1 MTPPISLVAGDR
13 AIQFGY
19 IEHIENLAIGS
30 DRIENGTLNIEIGSL
45 TGGIVNLSAANL
57 QIPPTPRPT
66 PIFLRPRAFPHL
78 IGRKQEIKIALE
90 VQPNS
95 QPVEFYGV
103 AGIGKSVLLR
113 YLAHDPAIANIFAD
127 GIVHYHLA
135 NYQSAS
141 DLLQTLF
148 ETFYDCRIPF
158 KATNAQIRHA
168 LKGKKALIILDIAE
182 GITPKDIE
190 IIIDHLSD
198 CSFLIGSPERYFWG
212 EGRSTALRGL
222 ELNEAIAL
230 VAQALGRELSVEEKA
245 EAEKLVTGLE
255 GHPLHIL
262 QAVAL
267 AQAEQRS
274 LAMIAIQVKTGTAK
288 IDWVKQAIASL
299 SRPERWIFSL
309 LAALGAN
316 VTIGA
321 EAIAK
326 IVDLPDAT
334 APLATLLRRNLVEGD
349 GDRFQMASSLA
360 KDVQPH
366 LDVSIWMEKA
376 TQFFTSWTQQQQN
389 LPDLPNLILQE
400 SDAIMRSLEWSAGAR
415 EGLKVV
421 ELGRTMEGIFALNGQ
436 WGRWEQVLQW
446 MLEAAQANENQAITA
461 FALHQMGTRALC
473 LQQLAI
479 AEDYLSRAMEIRV
492 AIGDRIGIEAT
503 KHNLN
508 SLHLILNPPALQ
520 PEQTIPKIPS
530 WLWKFGI
537 PILLFGAIGFFF
549 FERTK
554 PSLENPIITA
564 PATESPPS
572 TSTPTPLGSNLK
584 DLVLDRN
591 VAKVGDIVKGRVVL
605 DAPAS
610 ANGVSIQ
617 IESSDR
623 NLAAAIK
630 PSLQIKA
637 NQQEGSF
644 EFVIPSSLQSE
655 KEKTITIT
663 AIYGETKRQKTL
675 IIAPL
680 VTSTVTP
687 AKISQLTLSQNPVT
701 EGQATELKI
710 LLDSPSNGGAVINL
724 STDNPSL
731 IKLPP
736 SVTIQAGK
744 NMSDAIAIVIPP
756 VRSVNDASESQKVTI
771 TAKYQGESS
780 NIVLEIAPKI
790 VQKIQPNLKSI
801 AFDLQSA
808 KAGQSVT
815 GKVLLDTPAP
825 KDGIVVMLTSNN
837 PYLTLG
843 LENTITI
850 RGNEMEAPFSFSI
863 PKDINNYRDAKI
875 VVIAQYG
882 NTEVKTALPLQ
893 VVGGIN
899 LNSPATMRP
908 DSFKLNPRITDFIQP
923 KITPSPIK

>member
-1 MTPPISLVAGDR
+1 MAPNISLVAGDR

-19 IEHIENLAIGS
+19 IEHIENLAIGR

-57 QIPPTPRPT
+57 QLPPAPRPT
-66 PIFLRPRAFPHL
+66 PIFLHPRVFPHL

-113 YLAHDPAIANIFAD
+113 YLAHDPAIADIFAD

-148 ETFYDCRIPF
+148 ETFYDCRTPF
-158 KATNAQIRHA
+158 KATNTQIRHA
-168 LKGKKALIILDIAE
+168 LKGKKALIILDVAE

-222 ELNEAIAL
+222 ELN
-230 VAQALGRELSVEEKA
+230 QALGRELSVKEKA

-274 LAMIAIQVKTGTAK
+274 LATIAMQGKTGTTK

-389 LPDLPNLILQE
+389 LPDLPDLLLQE
-400 SDAIMRSLEWSAGAR
+400 SDAIMRSLEWLAETGQ
-415 EGLKVV
+415 GLKVV
-421 ELGRTMEGIFALNGQ
+421 ELGRTIEGAFALKGL

-446 MLEAAQANENQAITA
+446 MLEVARASEDQVIAA

-473 LQQLAI
+473 LDQLAI
-479 AEDYLSRAMEIRV
+479 AQDYLTRALEIRE
-492 AIGDRIGIEAT
+492 AIGDRLGIEAT

-508 SLHLILNPPALQ
+508 SPNLILNPPAPQ
-520 PEQTIPKIPS
+520 PDRIAPKILS
-530 WLWKFGI
+530 WLEGGLLILMFVTIIFYIYLPKPPLET
-537 PILLFGAIGFFF
+537 PIVTTPA
-549 FERTK
+549 TS
-554 PSLENPIITA
+554 SLPII
-564 PATESPPS
+564 P
-572 TSTPTPLGSNLK
+572 TPTPPRSNLK
-584 DLVLDRN
+584 YLFLDRN
-591 VAKVGDIVKGRVVL
+591 IAKVGDIVKGRVVL

-623 NLAAAIK
+623 ILAGAVNPI
-630 PSLQIKA
+630 QIKA

-663 AIYGETKRQKTL
+663 AIYGETKLQKTL

-701 EGQATELKI
+701 ERQATELKI

-780 NIVLEIAPKI
+780 NIVLEIAPNVI
-790 VQKIQPNLKSI
+790 QKAPPNLKSI
-801 AFDLQSA
+801 TFDLQTA
-808 KAGQSVT
+808 KASQSVT
-815 GKVLLDTPAP
+815 GKVLLDAPAS
-825 KDGIVVMLTSNN
+825 KDGIVVTLTSNN
-837 PYLTLG
+837 PYLTHG
-843 LENTITI
+843 LENTVTI
-850 RGNEMEAPFSFSI
+850 RGNEMEVPFSFSI
-863 PKDINNYRDAKI
+863 PKDINNYPDAKI

-882 NTEVKTALPLQ
+882 KTEVKTDPPLQ
-893 VVGGIN
+893 LLGRIN
-899 LNSPATMRP
+899 PNTPATIRP
-908 DSFKLNPRITDFIQP
+908 DRFKINPRITDFIQP

>member
-1 MTPPISLVAGDR
+1 M
-13 AIQFGY
+13 
-19 IEHIENLAIGS
+19 
-30 DRIENGTLNIEIGSL
+30 
-45 TGGIVNLSAANL
+45 
-57 QIPPTPRPT
+57 
-66 PIFLRPRAFPHL
+66 

-113 YLAHDPAIANIFAD
+113 YLAHDPAIADIFAD

-148 ETFYDCRIPF
+148 ETFYDCRTPF
-158 KATNAQIRHA
+158 KATNTQIRHA
-168 LKGKKALIILDIAE
+168 LKGKKALIILDVAE

-230 VAQALGRELSVEEKA
+230 VAQALGRELSVKEKA

-274 LAMIAIQVKTGTAK
+274 LATIAMQGKTGTTK

-334 APLATLLRRNLVEGD
+334 APLATLLQRNLVEGD

-389 LPDLPNLILQE
+389 LPDLPDLLLQE
-400 SDAIMRSLEWSAGAR
+400 SDAIMRSLEWLAETGQ
-415 EGLKVV
+415 GLKVV
-421 ELGRTMEGIFALNGQ
+421 ELGRTIEGALALKGQ
-436 WGRWEQVLQW
+436 WGRWDQVLQW
-446 MLEAAQANENQAITA
+446 MLEVARASEDQVIAA

-473 LQQLAI
+473 LDQLAI
-479 AEDYLSRAMEIRV
+479 AQDYLTRALEIRE
-492 AIGDRIGIEAT
+492 AIGDRLGIEAT

-508 SLHLILNPPALQ
+508 SPNLILNPPAPQ
-520 PEQTIPKIPS
+520 PDRIAPKILS
-530 WLWKFGI
+530 WLEGGLLILMFVTIIFYIYLPKPPLET
-537 PILLFGAIGFFF
+537 PIVTTPA
-549 FERTK
+549 TS
-554 PSLENPIITA
+554 SLPII
-564 PATESPPS
+564 P
-572 TSTPTPLGSNLK
+572 TPTPPRSNLK
-584 DLVLDRN
+584 YLFLDRN
-591 VAKVGDIVKGRVVL
+591 IAKVGDIVKGRVVL

-623 NLAAAIK
+623 ILAGAVNPI
-630 PSLQIKA
+630 QIKA

-663 AIYGETKRQKTL
+663 AIYGETKLQKTL

-701 EGQATELKI
+701 ERQATELKI

-780 NIVLEIAPKI
+780 NIVLEIAPNVI
-790 VQKIQPNLKSI
+790 QKAPPNLKSI
-801 AFDLQSA
+801 TFDLQTA
-808 KAGQSVT
+808 KASQSVT
-815 GKVLLDTPAP
+815 GKVLLDAPAS
-825 KDGIVVMLTSNN
+825 KDGIVVTLTSNN
-837 PYLTLG
+837 PYLTHG
-843 LENTITI
+843 LENTVTI
-850 RGNEMEAPFSFSI
+850 RGNEMEVPFSFSI
-863 PKDINNYRDAKI
+863 PKDINNYPDAKI

-882 NTEVKTALPLQ
+882 KTEVKTDPPLQ
-893 VVGGIN
+893 LLGRIN
-899 LNSPATMRP
+899 PNTPATIRP
-908 DSFKLNPRITDFIQP
+908 DRFKINPRITDFIQP

>member
-1 MTPPISLVAGDR
+1 MAPNISLVAGDR

-19 IEHIENLAIGS
+19 IEHIENLAIGR

-57 QIPPTPRPT
+57 QLPPAPRPT
-66 PIFLRPRAFPHL
+66 PIFLHPRVFPHL

-113 YLAHDPAIANIFAD
+113 YLAHDPAIADIFAD

-148 ETFYDCRIPF
+148 ETFYDCRTPF
-158 KATNAQIRHA
+158 KATNTQIRHA
-168 LKGKKALIILDIAE
+168 LKGKKALIILDVAE

-230 VAQALGRELSVEEKA
+230 VAQALGRELSVKEKA

-274 LAMIAIQVKTGTAK
+274 LATIAMQGKTGTTK

-400 SDAIMRSLEWSAGAR
+400 SDAIMRSLEWLAETGQ
-415 EGLKVV
+415 GLKVV
-421 ELGRTMEGIFALNGQ
+421 ELGRTIEGAFALKGL

-446 MLEAAQANENQAITA
+446 MLEAARSSEDQAIEA
-461 FALHQMGTRALC
+461 FELHQMGTRALC
-473 LQQLAI
+473 LHQLAI
-479 AEDYLSRAMEIRV
+479 AEDYLSRALEIRK
-492 AIGDRIGIEAT
+492 AISDRLGIEAT

-508 SLHLILNPPALQ
+508 SPNLILNPPAPQ
-520 PEQTIPKIPS
+520 PDRIAPKILS
-530 WLWKFGI
+530 WLEGGLLILMFVTIIFYIYLPKPPLET
-537 PILLFGAIGFFF
+537 PIVTTPA
-549 FERTK
+549 TS
-554 PSLENPIITA
+554 SLPII
-564 PATESPPS
+564 P
-572 TSTPTPLGSNLK
+572 TPTPPRSNLK
-584 DLVLDRN
+584 YLFLDRN
-591 VAKVGDIVKGRVVL
+591 IAKVGDIVKGRVVL

-623 NLAAAIK
+623 ILAGAVNPI
-630 PSLQIKA
+630 QIKA

-663 AIYGETKRQKTL
+663 AIYGETKLQKTL

-701 EGQATELKI
+701 ERQATELKI

-780 NIVLEIAPKI
+780 NIVLEIAPNVI
-790 VQKIQPNLKSI
+790 QKAPPNLKSI
-801 AFDLQSA
+801 TFDLQTA
-808 KAGQSVT
+808 KASQSVT
-815 GKVLLDTPAP
+815 GKVLLDAPAS
-825 KDGIVVMLTSNN
+825 KDGIVVTLTSNN
-837 PYLTLG
+837 PYLTHG
-843 LENTITI
+843 LENTVTI
-850 RGNEMEAPFSFSI
+850 RGNEMEVPFSFSI
-863 PKDINNYRDAKI
+863 PKDINNYPDAKI

-882 NTEVKTALPLQ
+882 KTEVKTDPPLQ
-893 VVGGIN
+893 LLGRIN
-899 LNSPATMRP
+899 PNTPATIRP
-908 DSFKLNPRITDFIQP
+908 DRFKINPRITDFIQP

>member
-1 MTPPISLVAGDR
+1 M
-13 AIQFGY
+13 
-19 IEHIENLAIGS
+19 
-30 DRIENGTLNIEIGSL
+30 
-45 TGGIVNLSAANL
+45 
-57 QIPPTPRPT
+57 
-66 PIFLRPRAFPHL
+66 

-113 YLAHDPAIANIFAD
+113 YLAHDPAIADIFAD

-148 ETFYDCRIPF
+148 ETFYDCRTPF
-158 KATNAQIRHA
+158 KATNTQIRHA
-168 LKGKKALIILDIAE
+168 LKGKKALIILDVAE

-230 VAQALGRELSVEEKA
+230 VAQALGRELSVKEKA

-274 LAMIAIQVKTGTAK
+274 LATIAMQGKTGTTK

-334 APLATLLRRNLVEGD
+334 APLATLLQRNLVEGD

-400 SDAIMRSLEWSAGAR
+400 SDAIMRSLEWLAETGQ
-415 EGLKVV
+415 GLKVV
-421 ELGRTMEGIFALNGQ
+421 ELGRTIEGALALKGQ
-436 WGRWEQVLQW
+436 WGRWDQVLQW
-446 MLEAAQANENQAITA
+446 MLEVARASEDQVIAA

-473 LQQLAI
+473 LDQLAI
-479 AEDYLSRAMEIRV
+479 AQDYLTRALEIRE
-492 AIGDRIGIEAT
+492 AIGDRLGIEAT

-508 SLHLILNPPALQ
+508 SPNLILNPPAPQ
-520 PEQTIPKIPS
+520 PDRIAPKILS
-530 WLWKFGI
+530 WLEGGLLILMFVTIIFYIYLPKPPLET
-537 PILLFGAIGFFF
+537 PIVTTPA
-549 FERTK
+549 TS
-554 PSLENPIITA
+554 SLPII
-564 PATESPPS
+564 P
-572 TSTPTPLGSNLK
+572 TPTPPRSNLK
-584 DLVLDRN
+584 YLFLDRN
-591 VAKVGDIVKGRVVL
+591 IAKVGDIVKGRVVL

-623 NLAAAIK
+623 ILAGAVNPI
-630 PSLQIKA
+630 QIKA

-663 AIYGETKRQKTL
+663 AIYGETKLQKTL

-701 EGQATELKI
+701 ERQATELKI

-780 NIVLEIAPKI
+780 NIVLEIAPNVI
-790 VQKIQPNLKSI
+790 QKAPPNLKSI
-801 AFDLQSA
+801 TFDLQTA
-808 KAGQSVT
+808 KASQSVT
-815 GKVLLDTPAP
+815 GKVLLDAPAS
-825 KDGIVVMLTSNN
+825 KDGIVVTLTSNN
-837 PYLTLG
+837 PYLTHG
-843 LENTITI
+843 LENTVTI
-850 RGNEMEAPFSFSI
+850 RGNEMEVPFSFSI
-863 PKDINNYRDAKI
+863 PKDINNYPDAKI

-882 NTEVKTALPLQ
+882 KTEVKTDPPLQ
-893 VVGGIN
+893 LLGRIN
-899 LNSPATMRP
+899 PNTPATIRP
-908 DSFKLNPRITDFIQP
+908 DRFKINPRITDFIQP

>member
-1 MTPPISLVAGDR
+1 MAPNISLVAGDR

-19 IEHIENLAIGS
+19 IEHIENLAIGR

-57 QIPPTPRPT
+57 QLPPAPRPT
-66 PIFLRPRAFPHL
+66 PIFLHPRVFPHL

-113 YLAHDPAIANIFAD
+113 YLAHDPAIADIFAD

-148 ETFYDCRIPF
+148 ETFYDCRTPF
-158 KATNAQIRHA
+158 KATNTQIRHA
-168 LKGKKALIILDIAE
+168 LKGKKALIILDVAE

-230 VAQALGRELSVEEKA
+230 VAQALGRELSVKEKA

-274 LAMIAIQVKTGTAK
+274 LATIAMQGKTGTTK

-334 APLATLLRRNLVEGD
+334 APLATLLQRNLVEGD

-389 LPDLPNLILQE
+389 LPDLPDLLLQE
-400 SDAIMRSLEWSAGAR
+400 SDAIMRSLEWLAETGQ
-415 EGLKVV
+415 GLKVV
-421 ELGRTMEGIFALNGQ
+421 ELGRTIEGAFALKGL

-446 MLEAAQANENQAITA
+446 MLEAARSSEDQAIEA
-461 FALHQMGTRALC
+461 FELHQMGTRALC
-473 LQQLAI
+473 LHQLAI
-479 AEDYLSRAMEIRV
+479 AEDYLSRALEIRK
-492 AIGDRIGIEAT
+492 AISDRLGIEAT

-508 SLHLILNPPALQ
+508 SPNLILNPPAPQ
-520 PEQTIPKIPS
+520 PDRIAPKILS
-530 WLWKFGI
+530 WLEGGLLILMFVTIIFYIYLPKPPLET
-537 PILLFGAIGFFF
+537 PIVTTPA
-549 FERTK
+549 TS
-554 PSLENPIITA
+554 SLPII
-564 PATESPPS
+564 P
-572 TSTPTPLGSNLK
+572 TPTPPRSNLK
-584 DLVLDRN
+584 YLFLDRN
-591 VAKVGDIVKGRVVL
+591 IAKVGDIVKGRVVL

-623 NLAAAIK
+623 ILAGAVNPI
-630 PSLQIKA
+630 QIKA

-663 AIYGETKRQKTL
+663 AIYGETKLQKTL

-701 EGQATELKI
+701 ERQATELKI

-780 NIVLEIAPKI
+780 NIVLEIAPNVI
-790 VQKIQPNLKSI
+790 QKAPPNLKSI
-801 AFDLQSA
+801 TFDLQTA
-808 KAGQSVT
+808 KASQSVT
-815 GKVLLDTPAP
+815 GKVLLDAPAS
-825 KDGIVVMLTSNN
+825 KDGIVVTLTSNN
-837 PYLTLG
+837 PYLTHG
-843 LENTITI
+843 LENTVTI
-850 RGNEMEAPFSFSI
+850 RGNEMEVPFSFSI
-863 PKDINNYRDAKI
+863 PKDINNYPDAKI

-882 NTEVKTALPLQ
+882 KTEVKTDPPLQ
-893 VVGGIN
+893 LLGRIN
-899 LNSPATMRP
+899 PNTPATIRP
-908 DSFKLNPRITDFIQP
+908 DRFKINPRITDFIQP

>member
-1 MTPPISLVAGDR
+1 MAPNISLVAGDR

-19 IEHIENLAIGS
+19 IEHIENLAIGR

-57 QIPPTPRPT
+57 QLPPAPRPT
-66 PIFLRPRAFPHL
+66 PIFLHPRVFPHL

-113 YLAHDPAIANIFAD
+113 YLAHDPAIADIFAD

-148 ETFYDCRIPF
+148 ETFYDCRTPF
-158 KATNAQIRHA
+158 KATNTQIRHA
-168 LKGKKALIILDIAE
+168 LKGKKALIILDVAE

-230 VAQALGRELSVEEKA
+230 VAQALGRELSVKEKA

-274 LAMIAIQVKTGTAK
+274 LATIAMQGKTGTTK

-389 LPDLPNLILQE
+389 LPDLPDLLLQE
-400 SDAIMRSLEWSAGAR
+400 SDAIMRSLEWLAETGQ
-415 EGLKVV
+415 GLKVV
-421 ELGRTMEGIFALNGQ
+421 ELGRTIEGAFALKGL

-446 MLEAAQANENQAITA
+446 MLEVARASEDQVIAA

-473 LQQLAI
+473 LDQLAI
-479 AEDYLSRAMEIRV
+479 AQDYLTRALEIRE
-492 AIGDRIGIEAT
+492 AIGDRLGIEAT

-508 SLHLILNPPALQ
+508 SPNLILNPPAPQ
-520 PEQTIPKIPS
+520 PDRIAPKILS
-530 WLWKFGI
+530 WLEGGLLILMFVTIIFYIYLPKPPLET
-537 PILLFGAIGFFF
+537 PIVTTPA
-549 FERTK
+549 TS
-554 PSLENPIITA
+554 SLPII
-564 PATESPPS
+564 P
-572 TSTPTPLGSNLK
+572 TPTPPRSNLK
-584 DLVLDRN
+584 YLFLDRN
-591 VAKVGDIVKGRVVL
+591 IAKVGDIVKGRVVL

-623 NLAAAIK
+623 ILAGAVNPI
-630 PSLQIKA
+630 QIKA

-663 AIYGETKRQKTL
+663 AIYGETKLQKTL

-701 EGQATELKI
+701 ERQATELKI

-780 NIVLEIAPKI
+780 NIVLEIAPNVI
-790 VQKIQPNLKSI
+790 QKAPPNLKSI
-801 AFDLQSA
+801 TFDLQTA
-808 KAGQSVT
+808 KASQSVT
-815 GKVLLDTPAP
+815 GKVLLDAPAS
-825 KDGIVVMLTSNN
+825 KDGIVVTLTSNN
-837 PYLTLG
+837 PYLTHG
-843 LENTITI
+843 LENTVTI
-850 RGNEMEAPFSFSI
+850 RGNEMEVPFSFSI
-863 PKDINNYRDAKI
+863 PKDINNYPDAKI

-882 NTEVKTALPLQ
+882 KTEVKTDPPLQ
-893 VVGGIN
+893 LLGRIN
-899 LNSPATMRP
+899 PNTPATIRP
-908 DSFKLNPRITDFIQP
+908 DRFKINPRITDFIQP

>member
-1 MTPPISLVAGDR
+1 MAPNISLVAGDR

-19 IEHIENLAIGS
+19 IEHIENLAIGR

-57 QIPPTPRPT
+57 QLPPAPRPT
-66 PIFLRPRAFPHL
+66 PIFLHPRVFPHL

-113 YLAHDPAIANIFAD
+113 YLAHDPAIADIFAD

-148 ETFYDCRIPF
+148 ETFYDCRTPF
-158 KATNAQIRHA
+158 KATNTQIRHA
-168 LKGKKALIILDIAE
+168 LKGKKALIILDVAE

-230 VAQALGRELSVEEKA
+230 VAQALGRELSVKEKA

-274 LAMIAIQVKTGTAK
+274 LATIAMQGKTGTTK

-334 APLATLLRRNLVEGD
+334 APLATLLQRNLVEGD

-400 SDAIMRSLEWSAGAR
+400 SDAIMRSLEWLAETGQ
-415 EGLKVV
+415 GLKVV
-421 ELGRTMEGIFALNGQ
+421 ELGRTIEGAFALKGL

-446 MLEAAQANENQAITA
+446 MLEAARSSEDQAIEA
-461 FALHQMGTRALC
+461 FELHQMGTRALC
-473 LQQLAI
+473 LHQLAI
-479 AEDYLSRAMEIRV
+479 AEDYLSRALEIRK
-492 AIGDRIGIEAT
+492 AISDRLGIEAT

-508 SLHLILNPPALQ
+508 SPNLILNPPAPQ
-520 PEQTIPKIPS
+520 PDRIAPKILS
-530 WLWKFGI
+530 WLEGGLLILMFVTIIFYIYLPKPPLET
-537 PILLFGAIGFFF
+537 PIVTTPA
-549 FERTK
+549 TS
-554 PSLENPIITA
+554 SLPII
-564 PATESPPS
+564 P
-572 TSTPTPLGSNLK
+572 TPTPPRSNLK
-584 DLVLDRN
+584 YLFLDRN
-591 VAKVGDIVKGRVVL
+591 IAKVGDIVKGRVVL

-623 NLAAAIK
+623 ILAGAVNPI
-630 PSLQIKA
+630 QIKA

-663 AIYGETKRQKTL
+663 AIYGETKLQKTL

-701 EGQATELKI
+701 ERQATELKI

-780 NIVLEIAPKI
+780 NIVLEIAPNVI
-790 VQKIQPNLKSI
+790 QKAPPNLKSI
-801 AFDLQSA
+801 TFDLQTA
-808 KAGQSVT
+808 KASQSVT
-815 GKVLLDTPAP
+815 GKVLLDAPAS
-825 KDGIVVMLTSNN
+825 KDGIVVTLTSNN
-837 PYLTLG
+837 PYLTHG
-843 LENTITI
+843 LENTVTI
-850 RGNEMEAPFSFSI
+850 RGNEMEVPFSFSI
-863 PKDINNYRDAKI
+863 PKDINNYPDAKI

-882 NTEVKTALPLQ
+882 KTEVKTDPPLQ
-893 VVGGIN
+893 LLGRIN
-899 LNSPATMRP
+899 PNTPATIRP
-908 DSFKLNPRITDFIQP
+908 DRFKINPRITDFIQP

>member
-1 MTPPISLVAGDR
+1 M
-13 AIQFGY
+13 
-19 IEHIENLAIGS
+19 
-30 DRIENGTLNIEIGSL
+30 
-45 TGGIVNLSAANL
+45 
-57 QIPPTPRPT
+57 
-66 PIFLRPRAFPHL
+66 
-78 IGRKQEIKIALE
+78 
-90 VQPNS
+90 
-95 QPVEFYGV
+95 
-103 AGIGKSVLLR
+103 
-113 YLAHDPAIANIFAD
+113 
-127 GIVHYHLA
+127 
-135 NYQSAS
+135 
-141 DLLQTLF
+141 
-148 ETFYDCRIPF
+148 
-158 KATNAQIRHA
+158 
-168 LKGKKALIILDIAE
+168 
-182 GITPKDIE
+182 
-190 IIIDHLSD
+190 
-198 CSFLIGSPERYFWG
+198 
-212 EGRSTALRGL
+212 
-222 ELNEAIAL
+222 
-230 VAQALGRELSVEEKA
+230 
-245 EAEKLVTGLE
+245 
-255 GHPLHIL
+255 
-262 QAVAL
+262 

-274 LAMIAIQVKTGTAK
+274 LATIAMQGKTGTTK

-400 SDAIMRSLEWSAGAR
+400 SDAIMRSLEWLAETGQ
-415 EGLKVV
+415 GLKVV
-421 ELGRTMEGIFALNGQ
+421 ELGRTIEGAFALKGL

-446 MLEAAQANENQAITA
+446 MLEAARSSEDQAIEA
-461 FALHQMGTRALC
+461 FELHQMGTRALC
-473 LQQLAI
+473 LHQLAI
-479 AEDYLSRAMEIRV
+479 AEDYLSRALEIRK
-492 AIGDRIGIEAT
+492 AISDRLGIEAT

-508 SLHLILNPPALQ
+508 SPNLILNPPAPQ
-520 PEQTIPKIPS
+520 PDRIAPKILS
-530 WLWKFGI
+530 WLEGGLLILMFVTIIFYIYLPKPPLET
-537 PILLFGAIGFFF
+537 PIVTTPA
-549 FERTK
+549 TS
-554 PSLENPIITA
+554 SLPII
-564 PATESPPS
+564 P
-572 TSTPTPLGSNLK
+572 TPTPPRSNLK
-584 DLVLDRN
+584 YLFLDRN
-591 VAKVGDIVKGRVVL
+591 IAKVGDIVKGRVVL

-623 NLAAAIK
+623 ILAGAVNPI
-630 PSLQIKA
+630 QIKA

-663 AIYGETKRQKTL
+663 AIYGETKLQKTL

-701 EGQATELKI
+701 ERQATELKI

-780 NIVLEIAPKI
+780 NIVLEIAPNVI
-790 VQKIQPNLKSI
+790 QKAPPNLKSI
-801 AFDLQSA
+801 TFDLQTA
-808 KAGQSVT
+808 KASQSVT
-815 GKVLLDTPAP
+815 GKVLLDAPAS
-825 KDGIVVMLTSNN
+825 KDGIVVTLTSNN
-837 PYLTLG
+837 PYLTHG
-843 LENTITI
+843 LENTVTI
-850 RGNEMEAPFSFSI
+850 RGNEMEVPFSFSI
-863 PKDINNYRDAKI
+863 PKDINNYPDAKI

-882 NTEVKTALPLQ
+882 KTEVKTDPPLQ
-893 VVGGIN
+893 LLGRIN
-899 LNSPATMRP
+899 PNTPATIRP
-908 DSFKLNPRITDFIQP
+908 DRFKINPRITDFIQP

>member
-1 MTPPISLVAGDR
+1 MAPNISLVAGDR

-19 IEHIENLAIGS
+19 IEHIENLAIGR

-57 QIPPTPRPT
+57 QLPPAPRPT
-66 PIFLRPRAFPHL
+66 PIFLHPRVFPHL

-113 YLAHDPAIANIFAD
+113 YLAHDPAIADIFAD

-148 ETFYDCRIPF
+148 ETFYDCRTPF
-158 KATNAQIRHA
+158 KATNTQIRHA
-168 LKGKKALIILDIAE
+168 LKGKKALIILDVAE

-230 VAQALGRELSVEEKA
+230 VAQALGRELSVKEKA

-274 LAMIAIQVKTGTAK
+274 LATIAMQGKTGTTK

-334 APLATLLRRNLVEGD
+334 APLATLLQRNLVEGD

-389 LPDLPNLILQE
+389 LPDLPDLLLQE
-400 SDAIMRSLEWSAGAR
+400 SDAIMRSLEWLAETGQ
-415 EGLKVV
+415 GLKVV
-421 ELGRTMEGIFALNGQ
+421 ELGRTIEGALALKGQ
-436 WGRWEQVLQW
+436 WGRWDQVLQW
-446 MLEAAQANENQAITA
+446 MLEVARASEDQVIAA

-473 LQQLAI
+473 LDQLAI
-479 AEDYLSRAMEIRV
+479 AQDYLTRALEIRE
-492 AIGDRIGIEAT
+492 AIGDRLGIEAT

-508 SLHLILNPPALQ
+508 SPNLILNPPAPQ
-520 PEQTIPKIPS
+520 PDRIAPKILS
-530 WLWKFGI
+530 WLEGGLLILMFVTIIFYIYLPKPPLET
-537 PILLFGAIGFFF
+537 PIVTTPA
-549 FERTK
+549 TS
-554 PSLENPIITA
+554 SLPII
-564 PATESPPS
+564 P
-572 TSTPTPLGSNLK
+572 TPTPPRSNLK
-584 DLVLDRN
+584 YLFLDRN
-591 VAKVGDIVKGRVVL
+591 IAKVGDIVKGRVVL

-623 NLAAAIK
+623 ILAGAVNPI
-630 PSLQIKA
+630 QIKA

-663 AIYGETKRQKTL
+663 AIYGETKLQKTL

-701 EGQATELKI
+701 ERQATELKI

-780 NIVLEIAPKI
+780 NIVLEIAPNVI
-790 VQKIQPNLKSI
+790 QKAPPNLKSI
-801 AFDLQSA
+801 TFDLQTA
-808 KAGQSVT
+808 KASQSVT
-815 GKVLLDTPAP
+815 GKVLLDAPAS
-825 KDGIVVMLTSNN
+825 KDGIVVTLTSNN
-837 PYLTLG
+837 PYLTHG
-843 LENTITI
+843 LENTVTI
-850 RGNEMEAPFSFSI
+850 RGNEMEVPFSFSI
-863 PKDINNYRDAKI
+863 PKDINNYPDAKI

-882 NTEVKTALPLQ
+882 KTEVKTDPPLQ
-893 VVGGIN
+893 LLGRIN
-899 LNSPATMRP
+899 PNTPATIRP
-908 DSFKLNPRITDFIQP
+908 DRFKINPRITDFIQP

>member
-1 MTPPISLVAGDR
+1 MAPNISLVAGDR

-19 IEHIENLAIGS
+19 IEHIENLAIGR

-57 QIPPTPRPT
+57 QLPPAPRPT
-66 PIFLRPRAFPHL
+66 PIFLHPRVFPHL

-113 YLAHDPAIANIFAD
+113 YLAHDPAIADIFAD

-148 ETFYDCRIPF
+148 ETFYDCRTPF
-158 KATNAQIRHA
+158 KATNTQIRHA
-168 LKGKKALIILDIAE
+168 LKGKKALIILDVAE

-230 VAQALGRELSVEEKA
+230 VAQALGRELSVKEKA

-274 LAMIAIQVKTGTAK
+274 LATIAMQGKTGTTK

-334 APLATLLRRNLVEGD
+334 APLATLLQRNLVEGD

-389 LPDLPNLILQE
+389 LPDLPDLLLQE
-400 SDAIMRSLEWSAGAR
+400 SDAIMRSLEWLAETGQ
-415 EGLKVV
+415 GLKVV
-421 ELGRTMEGIFALNGQ
+421 ELGRTIEGAFALKGL

-446 MLEAAQANENQAITA
+446 MLEAARSSEDQAIEA
-461 FALHQMGTRALC
+461 FELHQMGTRALC
-473 LQQLAI
+473 LHQLAI
-479 AEDYLSRAMEIRV
+479 AEDYLSRALEIRK
-492 AIGDRIGIEAT
+492 AISDRLGIEAT

-508 SLHLILNPPALQ
+508 SPNLILNPPAPQ
-520 PEQTIPKIPS
+520 PDRIAPKILS
-530 WLWKFGI
+530 WLEGGLLILMFVTIIFYIYLPKPPLET
-537 PILLFGAIGFFF
+537 PIVTTPA
-549 FERTK
+549 TS
-554 PSLENPIITA
+554 SLPII
-564 PATESPPS
+564 P
-572 TSTPTPLGSNLK
+572 TPTPPRSNLK
-584 DLVLDRN
+584 YLFLDRN
-591 VAKVGDIVKGRVVL
+591 IAKVGDIVKGRVVL

-623 NLAAAIK
+623 ILAGAVNPI
-630 PSLQIKA
+630 QIKA

-644 EFVIPSSLQSE
+644 EIVIPSSLQSE

-663 AIYGETKRQKTL
+663 AIYGETKLQKTL

-701 EGQATELKI
+701 ERQATELKI

-780 NIVLEIAPKI
+780 NIVLEIAPNVI
-790 VQKIQPNLKSI
+790 QKAPPNLKSI
-801 AFDLQSA
+801 TFDLQTA
-808 KAGQSVT
+808 KASQSVT
-815 GKVLLDTPAP
+815 GKVLLDAPAS
-825 KDGIVVMLTSNN
+825 KDGIVVTLTSNN
-837 PYLTLG
+837 PYLTHG
-843 LENTITI
+843 LENTVTI
-850 RGNEMEAPFSFSI
+850 RGNEMEVPFSFSI
-863 PKDINNYRDAKI
+863 PKDINNYPDAKI

-882 NTEVKTALPLQ
+882 KTEVKTDPPLQ
-893 VVGGIN
+893 LLGRIN
-899 LNSPATMRP
+899 PNTPATIRP
-908 DSFKLNPRITDFIQP
+908 DRFKINPRITDFIQP

>member
-1 MTPPISLVAGDR
+1 MQG
-13 AIQFGY
+13 
-19 IEHIENLAIGS
+19 
-30 DRIENGTLNIEIGSL
+30 
-45 TGGIVNLSAANL
+45 
-57 QIPPTPRPT
+57 
-66 PIFLRPRAFPHL
+66 
-78 IGRKQEIKIALE
+78 
-90 VQPNS
+90 
-95 QPVEFYGV
+95 
-103 AGIGKSVLLR
+103 
-113 YLAHDPAIANIFAD
+113 
-127 GIVHYHLA
+127 
-135 NYQSAS
+135 
-141 DLLQTLF
+141 
-148 ETFYDCRIPF
+148 
-158 KATNAQIRHA
+158 
-168 LKGKKALIILDIAE
+168 
-182 GITPKDIE
+182 
-190 IIIDHLSD
+190 
-198 CSFLIGSPERYFWG
+198 
-212 EGRSTALRGL
+212 
-222 ELNEAIAL
+222 
-230 VAQALGRELSVEEKA
+230 
-245 EAEKLVTGLE
+245 
-255 GHPLHIL
+255 
-262 QAVAL
+262 
-267 AQAEQRS
+267 
-274 LAMIAIQVKTGTAK
+274 KTGTTK

-334 APLATLLRRNLVEGD
+334 APLATLLQRNLVEGD

-389 LPDLPNLILQE
+389 LPDLPDLLLQE
-400 SDAIMRSLEWSAGAR
+400 SDAIMRSLEWLAETGQ
-415 EGLKVV
+415 GLKVV
-421 ELGRTMEGIFALNGQ
+421 ELGRTIEGALALKGQ
-436 WGRWEQVLQW
+436 WGRWDQVLQW
-446 MLEAAQANENQAITA
+446 MLEVARASEDQVIAA

-473 LQQLAI
+473 LDQLAI
-479 AEDYLSRAMEIRV
+479 AQDYLTRALEIRE
-492 AIGDRIGIEAT
+492 AIGDRLGIEAT

-508 SLHLILNPPALQ
+508 SPNLILNPPAPQ
-520 PEQTIPKIPS
+520 PDRIAPKILS
-530 WLWKFGI
+530 WLEGGLLILMFVTIIFYIYLPKPPLET
-537 PILLFGAIGFFF
+537 PIVTTPA
-549 FERTK
+549 TS
-554 PSLENPIITA
+554 SLPII
-564 PATESPPS
+564 P
-572 TSTPTPLGSNLK
+572 TPTPPRSNLK
-584 DLVLDRN
+584 YLFLDRN
-591 VAKVGDIVKGRVVL
+591 IAKVGDIVKGRVVL

-623 NLAAAIK
+623 ILAGAVNPI
-630 PSLQIKA
+630 QIKA

-663 AIYGETKRQKTL
+663 AIYGETKLQKTL

-701 EGQATELKI
+701 ERQATELKI

-780 NIVLEIAPKI
+780 NIVLEIAPNVI
-790 VQKIQPNLKSI
+790 QKAPPNLKSI
-801 AFDLQSA
+801 TFDLQTA
-808 KAGQSVT
+808 KASQSVT
-815 GKVLLDTPAP
+815 GKVLLDAPAS
-825 KDGIVVMLTSNN
+825 KDGIVVTLTSNN
-837 PYLTLG
+837 PYLTHG
-843 LENTITI
+843 LENTVTI
-850 RGNEMEAPFSFSI
+850 RGNEMEVPFSFSI
-863 PKDINNYRDAKI
+863 PKDINNYPDAKI

-882 NTEVKTALPLQ
+882 KTEVKTDPPLQ
-893 VVGGIN
+893 LLGRIN
-899 LNSPATMRP
+899 PNTPATIRP
-908 DSFKLNPRITDFIQP
+908 DRFKINPRITDFIQP

>member
-1 MTPPISLVAGDR
+1 MAPNISLVAGDR

-19 IEHIENLAIGS
+19 IEHIENLAIGR

-57 QIPPTPRPT
+57 QLPPAPRPT
-66 PIFLRPRAFPHL
+66 PIFLHPRVFPHL

-113 YLAHDPAIANIFAD
+113 YLAHDPAIADIFAD

-148 ETFYDCRIPF
+148 ETFYDCRTPF
-158 KATNAQIRHA
+158 KATNTQIRHA
-168 LKGKKALIILDIAE
+168 LKGKKALIILDVAE

-230 VAQALGRELSVEEKA
+230 VAQALGRELSVKEKA

-274 LAMIAIQVKTGTAK
+274 LATIAMQGKTGTTK

-334 APLATLLRRNLVEGD
+334 APLATLLQRNLVEGD

-389 LPDLPNLILQE
+389 LPDLPDLLLQE
-400 SDAIMRSLEWSAGAR
+400 SDAIMRSLEWLAETGQ
-415 EGLKVV
+415 GLKVV
-421 ELGRTMEGIFALNGQ
+421 ELGRTIEGALALKGQ
-436 WGRWEQVLQW
+436 WGRWDQVLQW
-446 MLEAAQANENQAITA
+446 MLEVARASEDQVIAA

-473 LQQLAI
+473 LDQLAI
-479 AEDYLSRAMEIRV
+479 AQDYLTRALEIRE
-492 AIGDRIGIEAT
+492 AIGDRLGIEAT

-508 SLHLILNPPALQ
+508 SPNLILNPPAPQ
-520 PEQTIPKIPS
+520 PDRIAPKILS
-530 WLWKFGI
+530 WLEGGLLILMFVTIIFYIYLPKPPLET
-537 PILLFGAIGFFF
+537 PIVTTPA
-549 FERTK
+549 TS
-554 PSLENPIITA
+554 SLPII
-564 PATESPPS
+564 P
-572 TSTPTPLGSNLK
+572 TPTPPRSNLK
-584 DLVLDRN
+584 YLFLDRN
-591 VAKVGDIVKGRVVL
+591 IAKVGDIVKGRVVL

-623 NLAAAIK
+623 ILAGAVNPI
-630 PSLQIKA
+630 QIKA

-663 AIYGETKRQKTL
+663 AIYGETKLQKTL

-701 EGQATELKI
+701 ERQATELKI

-780 NIVLEIAPKI
+780 NIVLEIAPNVI
-790 VQKIQPNLKSI
+790 QKEPPNLKSI
-801 AFDLQSA
+801 TFDLQTA
-808 KAGQSVT
+808 KASQSVT
-815 GKVLLDTPAP
+815 GKVLLDAPAS
-825 KDGIVVMLTSNN
+825 KDGIVVTLTSNN
-837 PYLTLG
+837 PYLTHG
-843 LENTITI
+843 LENTVTI
-850 RGNEMEAPFSFSI
+850 RGNEMEVPFSFSI
-863 PKDINNYRDAKI
+863 PKDINNYPDAKI

-882 NTEVKTALPLQ
+882 KTEVKTDPPLQ
-893 VVGGIN
+893 LLGRIN
-899 LNSPATMRP
+899 PNTPATIRP
-908 DSFKLNPRITDFIQP
+908 DRFKINPRITDFIQP